1 MIKEKIRNSVG
12 SYNLYIGLKID
23 TKNQIS
29 AYQYSSEEYKREQE
43 KELTQDIKTMKL
55 SAKNSIAEVID
66 EEIEGIKE
74 SAQELNLISGD
85 SVEITNVL
93 KMLELSKDTLTKE
106 EILYLAYKYVNNI
119 LVFRS
124 IEALAK
130 SKNIDIPKKTFI
142 IQTGELEK
150 LKVKLMGTINE
161 NEISK
166 IDMDKIEDILST
178 YTEMEYERNE
188 TSLLIKRR

>member
-29 AYQYSSEEYKREQE
+29 AYQYTSEELKKEQE
-43 KELTQDIKTMKL
+43 KELVQDIKAMKI

-74 SAQELNLISGD
+74 TSKELSLISGD
-85 SVEITNVL
+85 SVEVTNVL

-106 EILYLAYKYVNNI
+106 EILYLADKYVDNI

-142 IQTGELEK
+142 IQTDELEK
-150 LKVKLMGTINE
+150 LKIKLMNTINE

-166 IDMDKIEDILST
+166 IDIDKIEDILST
-178 YTEMEYERNE
+178 YTEIEYERDE

>member
-1 MIKEKIRNSVG
+1 MIKETIRNSVG

-29 AYQYSSEEYKREQE
+29 IYQYTSEELKREQE
-43 KELTQDIKTMKL
+43 KELIQDIKIMKI
-55 SAKNSIAEVID
+55 SAKNNIAEVID

-74 SAQELNLISGD
+74 GSQELSLISGD
-85 SVEITNVL
+85 SVEVTNVL

-106 EILYLAYKYVNNI
+106 EIIYLADKYINNI
-119 LVFRS
+119 LVYRS
-124 IEALAK
+124 VEALAK
-130 SKNIDIPKKTFI
+130 SKNVDIPKKTFI
-142 IQTGELEK
+142 IKTDELEK
-150 LKVKLMGTINE
+150 LKGKLMNTINE

-178 YTEMEYERNE
+178 YTEREYVRDD
-188 TSLLIKRR
+188 TSILIKRR

>member
-29 AYQYSSEEYKREQE
+29 AYQYTSEELKKEQE
-43 KELTQDIKTMKL
+43 KELVQDIKAMKI

-74 SAQELNLISGD
+74 TSKELSLISGD
-85 SVEITNVL
+85 SVEVTNVL

-106 EILYLAYKYVNNI
+106 EILYLADKYVNNI

-142 IQTGELEK
+142 IQTDELEK
-150 LKVKLMGTINE
+150 LKIKLMNTINE

-166 IDMDKIEDILST
+166 IDIDKIEDILST
-178 YTEMEYERNE
+178 YTEIEYERDE

>member
-29 AYQYSSEEYKREQE
+29 AYQYTSEELKKEQE
-43 KELTQDIKTMKL
+43 KELVQDIKAMKI
-55 SAKNSIAEVID
+55 SAKNSIAEVIY

-74 SAQELNLISGD
+74 TSKELSLISGD
-85 SVEITNVL
+85 SVEVTNVL

-106 EILYLAYKYVNNI
+106 EILYLADKYVDNI

-142 IQTGELEK
+142 IQTDELEK
-150 LKVKLMGTINE
+150 LKIKLMNTINE

-166 IDMDKIEDILST
+166 IDIDKIEDILSI
-178 YTEMEYERNE
+178 YTEIEYERDE

>member
-29 AYQYSSEEYKREQE
+29 AYQYTSEELKKEQE
-43 KELTQDIKTMKL
+43 KELVQDIKAMKI

-74 SAQELNLISGD
+74 TSKELSLISGD
-85 SVEITNVL
+85 SVEVTNVL

-106 EILYLAYKYVNNI
+106 EILYLADKYIDNI

-130 SKNIDIPKKTFI
+130 SKNIDIAKKTFI
-142 IQTGELEK
+142 IQTDELEK
-150 LKVKLMGTINE
+150 LKIKLMNTINE

-166 IDMDKIEDILST
+166 IDIDKIEDILST
-178 YTEMEYERNE
+178 YTEIEYERDE
-188 TSLLIKRR
+188 ISLLIKRR

>member
-29 AYQYSSEEYKREQE
+29 AYQYTSEELKKEQE
-43 KELTQDIKTMKL
+43 KELVQDIKAMKI

-74 SAQELNLISGD
+74 TSKELSLISGD
-85 SVEITNVL
+85 SVEVTNVL

-106 EILYLAYKYVNNI
+106 EILYLADKYVDNI

-142 IQTGELEK
+142 IQTDELEK
-150 LKVKLMGTINE
+150 LKIKLMNTINE

-166 IDMDKIEDILST
+166 IDIDKIEDILSI
-178 YTEMEYERNE
+178 YTEIEYERDE

>member
-29 AYQYSSEEYKREQE
+29 AYQYTSEELKKEQE
-43 KELTQDIKTMKL
+43 KELVQDIKAMKI

-74 SAQELNLISGD
+74 TSKELSLISGD
-85 SVEITNVL
+85 SVEVTNVL

-106 EILYLAYKYVNNI
+106 EILYLADKYIDNI

-130 SKNIDIPKKTFI
+130 SKNIDIAKKTFI
-142 IQTGELEK
+142 IQTDELEK
-150 LKVKLMGTINE
+150 LKIKLMNTINE

-166 IDMDKIEDILST
+166 IDIDKIEDILST
-178 YTEMEYERNE
+178 YTEIEYERDE